1 MLVTSD
7 ADGLVLRVQLGHD
20 KAPRLTSFE
29 NDQGWRDQNLNGEV
43 FGCLCFSAKPCA
55 SEEYVPVNS

>member
-20 KAPRLTSFE
+20 MAPRLTSFE

-43 FGCLCFSAKPCA
+43 FG
-55 SEEYVPVNS
+55 